1 MPPTLAGAAA
11 GGGLVL
17 SDVGGQPI
25 MDAIRIVREKL
36 ATERQALA
44 QINREPWLSNTPGGK
59 FVSDHA
65 QKVASGDPESLH
77 EVLAKVE
84 AVLDDLESGISTAM
98 AAYHASDGNSRQS
111 FKGVGGE

>member
-17 SDVGGQPI
+17 SDIGGQPI
-25 MDAIRIVREKL
+25 MDAIRKVRARL
-36 ATERQALA
+36 DTERQALA
-44 QINREPWLSNTPGGK
+44 MINREPWLSNTPIGK
-59 FVSDHA
+59 FVAEHA
-65 QKVASGDPESLH
+65 QKVAAGDPESLH
-77 EVLAKVE
+77 EVLTKVE

-98 AAYHASDGNSRQS
+98 AAYHASDGASKQA